1 MHYIKTVQRNSS
13 SAFSLS
19 KNKLMGMFWYA
30 KNARALDQ
38 LYGKPIS
45 VTIPESLIPFKCI
58 RCSQK
63 YSIRNLQRATS
74 QKNELLQRRFS
85 NLLAAVAKQLFWW
98 TLSVAASLINSLQM
112 LQQIIKNTTFLFC
125 DKFFSL
131 WTTSVII
138 VYTIKKFIT
147 KRFIFHHL
155 NLFHSVE
162 TSFDE
167 L

>member
-63 YSIRNLQRATS
+63 YSIRNLQWATS

-131 WTTSVII
+131 
-138 VYTIKKFIT
+138 
-147 KRFIFHHL
+147 
-155 NLFHSVE
+155 
-162 TSFDE
+162 
-167 L
+167 